1 MPTSPNGTIDMVRRW
16 RPIAARRLRAAI
28 ILGVSVAA
36 SAAAYAAGPM
46 DESTTATTAPA
57 LPTPALTATAKAT
70 SSTPQPMVRPLWTEL
85 TPAQQ
90 QALAPLASE
99 WNQLD
104 AFRKNKWLA
113 IGNKFAG
120 MKPDEQQRVQERMRD
135 WVALTPEQRRV
146 ARESYAR
153 AKKLNPDQKSAHW
166 EQYQQLPEEQKKK
179 LAAGAAAKK
188 PVATLPPPAS
198 QGKNSKTI
206 PPIKSAPKPVLERSV
221 TPHAAS
227 QSALQPAPQPAK

>member
-1 MPTSPNGTIDMVRRW
+1 MVLSW
-16 RPIAARRLRAAI
+16 TPITARRLRAAV
-28 ILGVSVAA
+28 ILSISVAVSVAA
-36 SAAAYAAGPM
+36 FAAGPT
-46 DESTTATTAPA
+46 DEPTASTATPPLPSPAPA
-57 LPTPALTATAKAT
+57 AATKATPA
-70 SSTPQPMVRPLWTEL
+70 TPPLAVKPLWADL

-99 WNQLD
+99 WDRLD

-179 LAAGAAAKK
+179 LAEGAAAKK
-188 PVATLPPPAS
+188 PVANLPPPAS

-227 QSALQPAPQPAK
+227 QSALQPAAQPAK